1 MSLTSLVRH
10 DLKHRTVEEAALSEA
25 LLDEKAYYVQEV
37 ASTLSHLA
45 LTVVL

>member
-1 MSLTSLVRH
+1 M
-10 DLKHRTVEEAALSEA
+10 EEAALSEA

-45 LTVVL
+45 LTVVLRGSCDYHFIIL